1 MHGLRLLSTGV
12 CGRANRAGP
21 LVLGQILATVK
32 YSQPLNIT
40 RCVTPVPHSSAGCAL
55 RDICRVPFFY
65 ICKIL
70 PKFTKG
76 EKKIWLKNLRLKIKA
91 WQLKSNHYTGIKVQS
106 GRPQVRLLFW
116 ACQTQW
122 YLSSPAPPLS
132 SQLSPP
138 SPQQRALQKGR
149 IYS

>member
-1 MHGLRLLSTGV
+1 MPPVV
-12 CGRANRAGP
+12 CRVFVAGP
-21 LVLGQILATVK
+21 TELALWYWVIFW
-32 YSQPLNIT
+32 PL
-40 RCVTPVPHSSAGCAL
+40 SSIPNHWTSPDVWLLCHTALQAL

-76 EKKIWLKNLRLKIKA
+76 EKNLVKNLRLKIKA

-132 SQLSPP
+132 SQLSPL

>member
-1 MHGLRLLSTGV
+1 MDSLFHPKLKKKKSEEKLQSSRQVHGLRLLSTGV

-21 LVLGQILATVK
+21 LILGQILATVK

-65 ICKIL
+65 ICKVL

-76 EKKIWLKNLRLKIKA
+76 EKNLVKKPKVKN
-91 WQLKSNHYTGIKVQS
+91 KSMAVEIQS
-106 GRPQVRLLFW
+106 LHR
-116 ACQTQW
+116 
-122 YLSSPAPPLS
+122 Y
-132 SQLSPP
+132 
-138 SPQQRALQKGR
+138 
-149 IYS
+149 